1 MHSES
6 IKVLKQRGIYEAAMD
21 SGWSASFMTLSN
33 TNYPGW
39 KIPIWDYDG
48 ITQFSYYRWKNG
60 LAAPPKGDKCR
71 WLPKRPAETRYYILP
86 DTIEQIGA
94 NGGLVFLAS
103 GEPDV
108 MAYRAA
114 GIKNVICWFD
124 GENSVPKNL
133 ATDLQKM
140 GVTKLIYYP
149 DRDNAGKSSGDKV
162 FNILRNEDIECD
174 IRLLPFEHVDAGG
187 GDINKLWIQ
196 HKFVPKDFIKALKDA
211 PCIEYPTDEFMPTH
225 DQQQELFS
233 KRETATPD
241 NGGGGNWWG
250 KYIEMLKSKPEL
262 QPTKREGKI
271 DRIRCVNPS
280 HTDNIPSARI
290 SYDKDTEHGIYI
302 CNCQQSISWKDV
314 GVWVNSPWEEYKKE
328 RQQELQRQR
337 DKNKEQMA
345 KAKEQ
350 KDAKSKTTPG
360 KSDRELS
367 TESKVAPG
375 LLDFGVDYNSIQL
388 EDILFSSD
396 DAARLYQ
403 DRLMGIFVSKNRP
416 TPFPFTAF
424 HHLGGVFRVSTPG
437 DLFGILG
444 LSGGGKTSLLECI
457 IDTTRQDAYNWLW
470 ISPEIP
476 WWKTADRMSQRWGT
490 MSVTE
495 SLLSD
500 LYHSE
505 MATTNESRYGVKPD
519 AGKRD
524 LAIQCIQHS
533 VESWPGKL
541 YSLDSFGADVN
552 YFFAAIYKSVREL
565 WHNEGIR
572 ITHLGLDYLQ
582 LMHAPPRWRGNMSYE
597 EMLRMFKAINSTL
610 STVGYVTSQ
619 VRKSDATT
627 AQEGGKIGANAGMNL
642 RDFQFK
648 GFITMRP
655 GYKVDKYNNQ
665 VKADYSIC
673 NVTKN
678 SEGITGEIELQVKWE
693 QMLFMDHPAGGQR
706 NNILIEPRPP
716 EKKNGHRIV

>member
-1 MHSES
+1 MDES
-6 IKVLKQRGIYEAAMD
+6 IKVLKQRGIYEAAME
-21 SGWSASFMTLSN
+21 SGWSSSPMSIYDK
-33 TNYPGW
+33 NYPGW

-48 ITQFSYYRWKNG
+48 ITQFAFYRWKNG

-71 WLPKRPAETRYYILP
+71 WLPKRPAETLYYILP
-86 DTIEQIGA
+86 DTIAQIGE
-94 NGGLVFLAS
+94 NGGLAFLAS

-133 ATDLQKM
+133 ANDLRKM
-140 GVTKLIYYP
+140 GVTKIIYYP
-149 DRDNAGKSSGDKV
+149 DRDDAGKSSGDKV
-162 FNILRNEDIECD
+162 FSILRNEDIECD
-174 IRLLPFEHVDAGG
+174 IKSLPFEHVVAGG

-196 HKFVPKDFIKALKDA
+196 HKFVPHDFIKALQNA
-211 PCIEYPTDEFMPTH
+211 PCVEYPTEKFIPTH
-225 DQQQELFS
+225 DQQQRLV
-233 KRETATPD
+233 KRETTAPA
-241 NGGGGNWWG
+241 NGGGSDWWG
-250 KYIEMLKSKPEL
+250 EYIEMLKSKSEL
-262 QPTKREGKI
+262 QSTKREGKI
-271 DRIRCVNPS
+271 FRIRCVNTS
-280 HTDNIPSARI
+280 HTDNNPSARI
-290 SYDKDTEHGIYI
+290 SYDKDAEHGMYV

-314 GVWVNSPWEEYKKE
+314 GTWVNSPWEEYKKE
-328 RQQELQRQR
+328 RQQELQNQR
-337 DKNKEQMA
+337 DKNKEQ
-345 KAKEQ
+345 KTRDKEQ

-367 TESKVAPG
+367 TESIIAPG
-375 LLDFGVDYNSIQL
+375 LLDFGVNYDSIQL
-388 EDILFSSD
+388 ENILFSSD

-403 DRLMGIFVSKNRP
+403 ERLLGVSVSKNRP

-444 LSGGGKTSLLECI
+444 LSGGGKTSFLECI
-457 IDTTRQDAYNWLW
+457 IDTTRQDDYNWLW

-500 LYHSE
+500 LYYSE
-505 MATTNESRYGVKPD
+505 MELKGESHYGVKPND
-519 AGKRD
+519 GKRD
-524 LAIQCIQHS
+524 LAIQCIKHS
-533 VESWPGKL
+533 VEHWPGKL

-565 WHNEGIR
+565 WNNEGIR

-582 LMHAPPRWRGNMSYE
+582 LMHAPKNWRGNMSYE
-597 EMLRMFKAINSTL
+597 EMLRMFKAINSVL
-610 STVGYVTSQ
+610 GTVGYVTSQ
-619 VRKSDATT
+619 VRKSDATS

-648 GFITMRP
+648 GFVTLRP
-655 GYKVDKYNNQ
+655 GYKVDKYNKQ
-665 VKADYSIC
+665 IKADYSIC

-678 SEGITGEIELQVKWE
+678 SEGLTGEIELQVKWA
-693 QMLFMDHPAGGQR
+693 QMQFMDHPPGGQR
-706 NNILIEPRPP
+706 ININSEPRPP
-716 EKKNGHRIV
+716 EKNNNGYRS